1 VGHRQDRVD
10 QLSTRQVGRLAEQI
24 AMEFLRRRGVR
35 IISANRRVGQGE
47 VDLIVAVSGER
58 AVVEVRSVR
67 SEAGPVNP
75 DPVDAFDVAKSVQV
89 RRLAARLRIR
99 RVDLVAVR
107 FTPDG
112 VDIRWVPRAA

>member
-1 VGHRQDRVD
+1 MGSAHQAEG
-10 QLSTRQVGRLAEQI
+10 LSTRQVGRLAEQV
-24 AMEFLRRRGVR
+24 AVEFLRRRGVR
-35 IISANRRVGQGE
+35 IIAANRKVGRGE
-47 VDLIVAVSGER
+47 VDLIVAISGEK

-67 SEAGPVNP
+67 SPAGPTNP
-75 DPVDAFDVAKSVQV
+75 DPVDAFHFAKSAQV

-107 FTPDG
+107 FTPSG